1 MAQPIDR
8 RGFLTAATGMV
19 AGAAMRGRAR
29 MQTGAYTLDT
39 DPLGKALKDGNGRT
53 VFVYMT
59 KRPDNPNF
67 WANSTCCFHPLF
79 TPSGER
85 ITDFAPGDHHHH
97 RGVFLAWHSMTFHR
111 KADFSKLGPLGPTHG
126 SDINR
131 ADFWGWGQFAPI
143 DKRVITNRDIRL
155 VKADARSAELEIVND
170 WNIEDQRYL
179 AERTTVG
186 WHEEKGGHVLDLT
199 YQLTPDWDL
208 TLDRT
213 AFGGFCVRARN
224 DGESGYWDPSGKVS
238 RPDPHY
244 SAPDLNWPDRDWY
257 AVLNHAAQR
266 QADRLRR
273 RESRVQPADDLA
285 QSPVRLDGQPD
296 DRGRTP
302 CGDPAGP
309 DARPEVSGHRLRR
322 RAAGRAHQSAEQ
334 RLAKEL
340 TQTIG

>member
-53 VFVYMT
+53 AFVYMT

-257 AVLNHAAQR
+257 AYSITLRSGKQIGCAVVNHASNPPTTWHNPRYVWMVNPTIVAERPVEIPQGR
-266 QADRLRR
+266 MLVLKYRVIVFDGAPQA
-273 RESRVQPADDLA
+273 
-285 QSPVRLDGQPD
+285 
-296 DRGRTP
+296 
-302 CGDPAGP
+302 
-309 DARPEVSGHRLRR
+309 
-322 RAAGRAHQSAEQ
+322 
-334 RLAKEL
+334 EL
-340 TQTIG
+340 INQLSNAWRKS